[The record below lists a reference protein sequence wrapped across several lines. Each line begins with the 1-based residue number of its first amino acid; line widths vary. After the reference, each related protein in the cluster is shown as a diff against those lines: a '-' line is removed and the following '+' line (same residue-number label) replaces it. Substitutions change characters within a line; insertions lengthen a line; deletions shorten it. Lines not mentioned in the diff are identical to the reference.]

1 YAGERRQGTAPT
13 HNDNGMVAIIAH
25 ADVRRMLATMR
36 SLTNAARAICYATA
50 EAIDRSHRCDDP
62 AERQAANE
70 RAALL
75 TPVAKAFAS
84 DIAVEVASLGVQV
97 HGGMGFI
104 EETGAAQHLRDA
116 RILSIYEGANGIQ
129 AIDLVTRKL
138 PMSGGEAVRRQI
150 AAIRQIADR
159 LAAA

>member
-1 YAGERRQGTAPT
+1 
-13 HNDNGMVAIIAH
+13 MVPIIAH

-50 EAIDRSHRCDDP
+50 DAIDRSHRCKEP
-62 AERQAANE
+62 AERRAASE

-84 DIAVEVASLGVQV
+84 DIAVEVASVGIQV

-104 EETGAAQHLRDA
+104 E
-116 RILSIYEGANGIQ
+116 
-129 AIDLVTRKL
+129 
-138 PMSGGEAVRRQI
+138 
-150 AAIRQIADR
+150 
-159 LAAA
+159 